1 MTCSTSTDVSFGFL
15 CGLRRYH
22 VYQTVSASRLHELL
36 ATKHE
41 QNNLHDRHA
50 IAATKRLP
58 GRLSSASIVGHLPKK
73 ISKVTRYIMEH
84 GAVVTLKVMDIHYRR
99 SPLVQGGLEIPVMA
113 QVQMT
118 SNVKNR
124 TALDEYN
131 VLVKRLY
138 KEPIDGIFE
147 DATAEL
153 LKQLDVTDEDSEE
166 IDKEGEI
173 EEIDKE
179 GEIVEEIDKEGEIE
193 EIDKE
198 GAIEIQEVEEL
209 N

>member
-1 MTCSTSTDVSFGFL
+1 MTVF
-15 CGLRRYH
+15 
-22 VYQTVSASRLHELL
+22 
-36 ATKHE
+36 
-41 QNNLHDRHA
+41 A

-58 GRLSSASIVGHLPKK
+58 GRLSSASIVGHLPKE
-73 ISKVTRYIMEH
+73 ISRVTRYIMEH
-84 GAVVTLKVMDIHYRR
+84 GAVVTLKVMDIHYCR

-124 TALDEYN
+124 TALDEYK

-138 KEPIDGIFE
+138 KENIDGIFE

-153 LKQLDVTDEDSEE
+153 LKELDVTDEDSEE
-166 IDKEGEI
+166 EIDKEGEK

-193 EIDKE
+193 EIDKAKRE
-198 GAIEIQEVEEL
+198 R
-209 N
+209 